1 MAKQI
6 YNIRGYAW
14 IIILLSSFLLFDKY
28 IMQVF
33 PSLITDDM
41 MISFKTN
48 ATQTGALGSAFFWS
62 IIVCQLFIAGPIID
76 KYGFRLISPVSITIS
91 TAGVILFVVA
101 ANMGSLTLAYIARII
116 TGMGVS
122 FATISYLKAVSVWF
136 EPRQFA
142 FAASFLATAAMIGA
156 LCAQA
161 PLAYIISLCGDWKA
175 AMLLICVLSLF
186 MAVVYY
192 IVVRDFNPEQP
203 EASNSSDKL
212 TTMMSLKEVI
222 KNKDNWLLTL
232 YVGLSFTAVDAFAG
246 FWGNA
251 YFREAYGVSKESAA
265 SIISMIFIGMAVGS
279 PILGKISE
287 MLDSRK
293 GVMIVF
299 HIIGTIALSI
309 VLLTKTSATMSAIL
323 LFIFGLCLGIYMLS
337 FAIGN
342 RINPIILTATV
353 AAFINT
359 GEPILGAIF
368 DPLIG
373 YFLDWSW
380 TGKFITP
387 TGAVVSQQIM
397 PTDIKY
403 FELSSY
409 HFAFTTL
416 VISMILS
423 LIVLLFINDKKNN
436 N

>member
-1 MAKQI
+1 MTKI
-6 YNIRGYAW
+6 HNIKGYAW
-14 IIILLSSFLLFDKY
+14 IIIVLSSFLLFDKY
-28 IMQVF
+28 VMQVF

-41 MISFKTN
+41 MQSFGTN

-62 IIVCQLFIAGPIID
+62 IIICQLFVAGPIID
-76 KYGFRLISPVSITIS
+76 KFGFRLISPISITIS
-91 TAGVILFVVA
+91 AAGVILFVVA
-101 ANMGSLTLAYIARII
+101 ANLGSLSMAYIARIT

-136 EPRQFA
+136 EPRKFA

-161 PLAYIISLCGDWKA
+161 PLAYLISVCGDWKM
-175 AMLLICVLSLF
+175 AMLLFSVASLLIAVL
-186 MAVVYY
+186 YY
-192 IVVRDFNPEQP
+192 IVVRDFNPKQP
-203 EASNSSDKL
+203 EASNSSNQLKTLDA
-212 TTMMSLKEVI
+212 LKEVI
-222 KNKDNWLLTL
+222 KNKNNWLLTF

-251 YFREAYGVSKESAA
+251 YFREAYHISKEEAA
-265 SIISMIFIGMAVGS
+265 TIISMIFIGMAIGS
-279 PILGKISE
+279 PIIGKLSEISN
-287 MLDSRK
+287 SRK
-293 GVMIVF
+293 GVMILF

-309 VLLTKTSATMSAIL
+309 VLLTKTSATTSAIL

-342 RINPIILTATV
+342 RINPVIITATV

-380 TGKFITP
+380 TGQYINQA
-387 TGAVVSQQIM
+387 GDIVSQHVANS
-397 PTDIKY
+397 DIKY
-403 FELSSY
+403 YELSSY

-416 VISMILS
+416 VVSMIAS
-423 LIVLLFINDKKNN
+423 LVILIMIKDTKD
-436 N
+436 